1 MRARPAPVPSSIGIG
16 VIAFLLLGTPI
27 GAVAQETEELPVTL
41 NADSYQFDRQA
52 RIITAR
58 GHVVLSVRDVTVRAD
73 ALVAD
78 LQTGMVTAEGS
89 VQLDVAGQSVAAEML
104 TFNLSTR
111 VGTLFNARTEYHSP
125 LILGSVRLR
134 AEKLEGDLARFVTI
148 RNGFTTTCEEPEPVA
163 YATADE
169 LQVYPNDKVVGRHVS
184 LWVAGHHLFTVPY
197 FIIFLRERRGA
208 NISPVI
214 GYGDT
219 EGWFI
224 KTSWSY
230 FVNENH

>member
-58 GHVVLSVRDVTVRAD
+58 GHVILSVRDVTVRAD

-89 VQLDVAGQSVAAEML
+89 VQLDVAGQS
-104 TFNLSTR
+104 NC
-111 VGTLFNARTEYHSP
+111 TLPSAVTMP
-125 LILGSVRLR
+125 
-134 AEKLEGDLARFVTI
+134 EG
-148 RNGFTTTCEEPEPVA
+148 
-163 YATADE
+163 
-169 LQVYPNDKVVGRHVS
+169 
-184 LWVAGHHLFTVPY
+184 
-197 FIIFLRERRGA
+197 
-208 NISPVI
+208 
-214 GYGDT
+214 
-219 EGWFI
+219 
-224 KTSWSY
+224 
-230 FVNENH
+230 

>member
-1 MRARPAPVPSSIGIG
+1 MRPTPAPVPSSIGIG
-16 VIAFLLLGTPI
+16 VIAFLLRGTPV
-27 GAVAQETEELPVTL
+27 GAVAQEAEELPVTL
-41 NADSYQFDRQA
+41 KADSYQFDRQA

-58 GHVVLSVRDVTVRAD
+58 GLVVLSVRDVTVRAD

-148 RNGFTTTCEEPEPVA
+148 RKGFTTTCEEPEPVD
-163 YATADE
+163 YANAE
-169 LQVYPNDKVVGRHVS
+169 ALQGSQDVTITGNQLY
-184 LWVAGHHLFTVPY
+184 T
-197 FIIFLRERRGA
+197 
-208 NISPVI
+208 
-214 GYGDT
+214 
-219 EGWFI
+219 
-224 KTSWSY
+224 
-230 FVNENH
+230 